1 VIFVVVRILCR
12 FQWKCLILH
21 LVLWCPLFFLDGS
34 EAHLFRSLLGTPV
47 FGLNV
52 FHRTAGADRHD
63 HSCCVVFLQSSAVIS
78 HARSTSSLPLIPAP
92 LLLWLKSLTRGIGS
106 ACSSVSSSARQG
118 LLARVPSYLDFG
130 LCRRRNLRP
139 AR

>member
-1 VIFVVVRILCR
+1 MERLNFASCFMVST
-12 FQWKCLILH
+12 
-21 LVLWCPLFFLDGS
+21 FLSDGS
-34 EAHLFRSLLGTPV
+34 EAHVFCSLLGTPV

-52 FHRTAGADRHD
+52 FRRAAGADPHD
-63 HSCCVVFLQSSAVIS
+63 HSCCVVFLQASAVIS
-78 HARSTSSLPLIPAP
+78 RARSTSCLPLIPTP

-106 ACSSVSSSARQG
+106 ACSSVSASARQG

-130 LCRRRNLRP
+130 LCRRRNFRP